1 MNSEEQKA
9 NCKYQAKVHK
19 QNIIF
24 FLFIRL
30 NIRYILINQ
39 NWPPSTGVD
48 INAGA
53 IQGLTED

>member
-19 QNIIF
+19 QKIIF

-39 NWPPSTGVD
+39 KLPTSTGVD

-53 IQGLTED
+53 IQVLTED